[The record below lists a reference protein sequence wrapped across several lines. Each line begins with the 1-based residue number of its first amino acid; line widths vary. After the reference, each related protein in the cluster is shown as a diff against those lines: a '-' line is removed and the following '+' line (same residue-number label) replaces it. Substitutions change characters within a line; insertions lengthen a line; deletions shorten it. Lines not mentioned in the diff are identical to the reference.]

1 MVPRLKTRFAT
12 EFFARNRPHFEG
24 RPRRLTAKQVLAELA
39 DLKRGG
45 TWVGVEAIDADGR
58 TLTLDEIEELADSG
72 PGRPVSTGS
81 AATPLVQ
88 FRVGTAE
95 RADLERRAKAL
106 GETVGEYARRKT
118 LARD

>member
-1 MVPRLKTRFAT
+1 MRALILVALLGATGQFA
-12 EFFARNRPHFEG
+12 FAQD
-24 RPRRLTAKQVLAELA
+24 QVS
-39 DLKRGG
+39 
-45 TWVGVEAIDADGR
+45 IGR